1 MLEAEFL
8 YGATAWDQIPA
19 NSKPEIAF
27 IGRSNVGKSSL
38 INSLVARKKLAFVS
52 RTPGKTREINFFS
65 VNGYGIFVDLPGF
78 GFASVSKSLR
88 EQFVSLNYQYLE
100 QRKELSLVCVLVD
113 SRHDPQKLDMEVME
127 RLENA
132 QKKFCVVLTKTD
144 KITQIAAEERKH
156 QIKELMKYCQY
167 FIDVVLY
174 SVEKPVGKY
183 ELLGLIKKYSK
194 ERSIEK

>member
-1 MLEAEFL
+1 MIEAEFL
-8 YGATAWDQIPA
+8 LGATTWEQLPA

-52 RTPGKTREINFFS
+52 RTPGKTREINFYA

-100 QRKELSLVCVLVD
+100 KRNELSLVCVLVD

-144 KITQIAAEERKH
+144 KISEKASLERKE
-156 QIKELMKYCQY
+156 QIKDLMKYCNN

-174 SVEKPVGKY
+174 SVEKPKGKH

-194 ERSIEK
+194 ERTK